1 MLFDPANKEQ
11 YALFEKNILYPF
23 LEDTYVDNDFG
34 KFTSSSSS
42 GIIWNVK
49 SDRQKGAGE
58 TTTFGLYQYSDAS
71 EVYDD
76 VSLSGKGD
84 INRPISDSL
93 TLGKTRFAVATEG
106 KKLAEIQTKI
116 DIDAQ
121 LREDLHTKSKLL
133 QTRRIINQ
141 FAFCFDNATIRSGPN
156 HKSYSYCIK
165 GNYPISAF
173 ADYFLP
179 KITAATIDTDENSI
193 SSDRLVI
200 GNDQLGALQASIGES
215 IVDAQIGSGDPTVAD
230 SGTMTVKHI
239 EKLVRVA
246 NLGGRTPNSEQ
257 VIKPY
262 RTMSHLNYDNR
273 NFVLFVSPS
282 CGSVLRQDPRWFDQT
297 TRGLRE
303 TSSQPSIFYNTNYMG
318 SIYNVDIIVVPEF
331 EHMTV
336 TNGEGHKIAYSAL
349 CGQSAIVSTMGM
361 KPMFTVENNDHLE
374 KHELGVTMI
383 DAMKPLKFLAKNPA
397 NKANNVHLEKGI
409 IHSFTRIN

>member
-1 MLFDPANKEQ
+1 MLLNPTDKEQ
-11 YALFEKNILYPF
+11 FALFEKNIRYPF
-23 LEDTYVDNDFG
+23 LQDTYVENTFG
-34 KFTSSSSS
+34 KFTSSSAS

-49 SDRQKGAGE
+49 SDREKGAGE
-58 TTTFGLYQYSDAS
+58 TTTFGMYQFTDAN

-93 TLGKTRFAVATEG
+93 TLGETRFAVATEG

-116 DIDAQ
+116 NIDAQ
-121 LREDLHTKSKLL
+121 LQNDLHTKSKLL

-141 FAFCFDNATIRSGPN
+141 FAFCFDNETIRNGRN
-156 HKSYSYCIK
+156 HISYSYYKK
-165 GNYPISAF
+165 GGYPVSAF
-173 ADYFLP
+173 TDYFLP
-179 KITAATIDTDENSI
+179 KITAATIDTDINSI

-200 GNDQLGALQASIGES
+200 GNDQLGALQADIAAS
-215 IVDAQIGSGDPTVAD
+215 IVDVQIGGADPTAANA
-230 SGTMTVKHI
+230 GTMTVSHI

-257 VIKPY
+257 IINPY
-262 RTMSHLNYDNR
+262 KTMSHLNYDNR

-282 CGSVLRQDPRWFDQT
+282 CASVLRRDPKWFDQT
-297 TRGLRE
+297 SRGIRE
-303 TSSQPSIFYNTNYMG
+303 TSSQPSIFYNTDYIG
-318 SIYNVDIIVVPEF
+318 SVYNVDIIVIPEF

-336 TNGEGHKIAYSAL
+336 TNGEGHKVAYSAL

-361 KPMFTVENNDHLE
+361 KPMFTIENNDHLK

-383 DAMKPLKFLAKNPA
+383 DAMKPLKFKAKNPA
-397 NKANNVHLEKGI
+397 NKARDVHLERGI

>member
-23 LEDTYVDNDFG
+23 LTDTYVENDFG

-49 SDRQKGAGE
+49 SERNKGAGE
-58 TTTFGLYQYSDAS
+58 TTTFGLYQYSDAN

-84 INRPISDSL
+84 INRPTSDSL
-93 TLGKTRFAVATEG
+93 TLGETRFAVATEG

-116 DIDAQ
+116 NIDAQ
-121 LREDLHTKSKLL
+121 LQTDLHTKSKLL

-141 FAFCFDNATIRSGPN
+141 FAFCFDNATVRSGRN
-156 HKSYSYCIK
+156 HISHSYFK
-165 GNYPISAF
+165 KNAANTSAF

-200 GNDQLGALQASIGES
+200 GNDQLGALQANIGAS
-215 IVDAQIGSGDPTVAD
+215 IVDAQIGVNDPANANA
-230 SGTMTVKHI
+230 GTMTVKHI
-239 EKLVRVA
+239 EKLVTLA
-246 NLGGRTPNSEQ
+246 NLGGRSPNSEAI
-257 VIKPY
+257 IKPY
-262 RTMSHLNYDNR
+262 KTMSHLNYDNR
-273 NFVLFVSPS
+273 NFVLFISPS
-282 CGSVLRQDPRWFDQT
+282 CASMLRQDPKWSDQT
-297 TRGLRE
+297 GRGIRE
-303 TSSQPSIFYNTNYMG
+303 TSSQPSIFYNTNYIG
-318 SIYNVDIIVVPEF
+318 SVYNVDIIVVPEF
-331 EHMTV
+331 EHMVV

-349 CGQSAIVSTMGM
+349 CGQGSIVSTMGM
-361 KPMFTVENNDHLE
+361 KPMFTVENNDHLK

-383 DAMKPLKFLAKNPA
+383 DAMKPLKFLAKNSA
-397 NKANNVHLEKGI
+397 NKARNVHLERGI